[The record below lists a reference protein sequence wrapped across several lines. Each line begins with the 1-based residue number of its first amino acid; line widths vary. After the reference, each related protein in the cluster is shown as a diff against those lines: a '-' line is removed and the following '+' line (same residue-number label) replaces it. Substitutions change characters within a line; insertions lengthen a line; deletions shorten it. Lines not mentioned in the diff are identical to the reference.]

1 MSKKEF
7 NFCWLFFQIAVI
19 PCYLMVK
26 QIFNLMKHPRQIN
39 LTHNGMIIFKG
50 KVKGWDWKKI
60 ERIEKTRLNRLRKQD
75 WIDWENKIE

>member
-26 QIFNLMKHPRQIN
+26 QIFNFMKHPRQIN

-50 KVKGWDWKKI
+50 KVKG
-60 ERIEKTRLNRLRKQD
+60 
-75 WIDWENKIE
+75 